1 MWWCVKQRIEQ
12 ELRVQSHFNGLP
24 YKIHVNFWKL
34 KVKWLSCAEA
44 KRMET
49 GIRNLNWRI
58 KPKKVK
64 RKEIKK
70 KSKHTVKWNIQWSY
84 SCVVLIRLCLKLS
97 PTISFL
103 PIKSYSIWFV
113 QTKIVLSKNVYPNSA
128 LPLCATFNF
137 ESLEAMQMQYISV
150 CVCVFIKIPIVE
162 STVTPVLQL
171 GSLLHWIVCMNS
183 HERNVIP
190 TLEML
195 WKCVIQIETVRKCL
209 YDEINF
215 DCWPSSKLFPATNY

>member
-1 MWWCVKQRIEQ
+1 MEKRCEENYTQKSIGNGINFALLELLHFVFVTIISWIKHRIRLNWISLEMWWCVKQRIEQ

-24 YKIHVNFWKL
+24 YEIHVNFWKL

-44 KRMET
+44 KRMEM

-58 KPKKVK
+58 KPKRVK
-64 RKEIKK
+64 RKEMKK

-97 PTISFL
+97 PTIFFL

-113 QTKIVLSKNVYPNSA
+113 QTKIVLSKNVCPNSA

-137 ESLEAMQMQYISV
+137 ESLEAMQMQYNL
-150 CVCVFIKIPIVE
+150 CVCVF
-162 STVTPVLQL
+162 
-171 GSLLHWIVCMNS
+171 
-183 HERNVIP
+183 
-190 TLEML
+190 
-195 WKCVIQIETVRKCL
+195 
-209 YDEINF
+209 F
-215 DCWPSSKLFPATNY
+215 